1 MLTRIL
7 HNSPVLCT
15 FLDQLDLQL
24 SAPQLRHVTNVVDGL
39 LVTDASKTL
48 AEIQRQFVDC
58 VDPSNIADTF
68 RIAPWTAADIR
79 APLASLLIQTALER
93 LGRKGQRRRLLI
105 NIDDSLAIK
114 DPDTRCL
121 QGVDWHYYH
130 AHNRKKRY
138 RTQNGLAYLA
148 CNIVAGDWNF
158 TFAIRP
164 YLRKRT
170 VRRINRHRPPGQR
183 VRFICK
189 YRLARQILEDCRR
202 LIPRDV
208 AVYVH
213 TDARFSSARLL
224 KYIRRQGWHATCGVR
239 SNRLLSGQCLKQ
251 RFLAQRHRR
260 YVHVDIRAADGSVR
274 TFLAR
279 HMTGRLNKVPFDV
292 RGLATKRHYRDTKPV
307 YFISTDLSLAPHTAL
322 QWYAKRWYCEVD
334 NFYLKQRLGLGD
346 FRLQPYEAIDKFCAV
361 VHLAWA
367 YVQWRLAHTVDRGV
381 RNPADVIRLHRDE
394 HARDWLI
401 GACQEAIA
409 CGDIDAVIQRFLPE
423 AA

>member
-7 HNSPVLCT
+7 HNNPVLCT
-15 FLDQLDLQL
+15 FIEQLDLQL
-24 SAPQLRHVTNVVDGL
+24 SVPQLRHVTNVVDGL
-39 LVTDASKTL
+39 LVTDGPKTL
-48 AEIQRQFVDC
+48 AEIQRQFVEC
-58 VDPSNIADTF
+58 ADPSNIADTF
-68 RIAPWTAADIR
+68 RIGPWTVADIR
-79 APLASLLIQTALER
+79 EPLASLLMQTALER
-93 LGRKGQRRRLLI
+93 LERTGQRRRLLI
-105 NIDDSLAIK
+105 NLDDSLAIK

-138 RTQNGLAYLA
+138 ATQNGLAYLG
-148 CNIVAGDWNF
+148 CNIVAGGWNF

-170 VRRINRHRPPGQR
+170 VRRINRHRPPGRR
-183 VRFICK
+183 VRFTCK
-189 YRLARQILEDCRR
+189 YRLARQILEDCRK

-213 TDARFSSARLL
+213 TDAWYSSARLL

-239 SNRLLSGQCLKQ
+239 SNRLLSGVSFKQ

-279 HMTGRLNKVPFDV
+279 HMKGRLSKVPFEV

-322 QWYAKRWYCEVD
+322 QWYAKRWHCEVD
-334 NFYLKQRLGLGD
+334 NYYLKQRLGLGD
-346 FRLQPYEAIDKFCAV
+346 FRLQSYEAIDKFCAV

-367 YVQWRLAHTVDRGV
+367 YVQWRLAHATDHRV

-409 CGDIDAVIQRFLPE
+409 CGDIDAVVQRFLPE